1 MASNLYKNLLSAD
14 RHFYFLNTRLQNTI
28 LYRAAVYGLNF
39 GCVAH
44 LYFLMFYSAFTIA
57 KIKTKVADDNTGKGR
72 RIELFV
78 TFGVPTQ

>member
-1 MASNLYKNLLSAD
+1 MASSLYKKSSLSGK
-14 RHFYFLNTRLQNTI
+14 RFLIANTI
-28 LYRAAVYGLNF
+28 LYPAAVYGFNF

-57 KIKTKVADDNTGKGR
+57 KIKAKIADDNTCKGK

-78 TFGVPTQ
+78 TFDVPTQ